1 VNFPNMLSVLVVLG
15 FTLAHASTATVTK
28 NMKCVEGSAG
38 GTQCA
43 DDTST
48 NCFKVLKPAKATW
61 ADCLTEC
68 EKSSTAGW
76 CCHYF
81 QGDDCTQFRGAAEVE
96 PVPAAIPKDQ
106 MTAAVKKKA
115 TESSVS
121 AGDAAVPASTEAKGF
136 VCDDTG
142 KDKPCA
148 DDAATDCF
156 VDLMPKLTEKNWAS
170 CKAECEKVTTGPWC
184 CHEFEG
190 KMCTLIKGGTK
201 TKPAPT
207 SVKDKMSSSIKT
219 SESQVAAPAE
229 SESCWGWQAVAFVAF
244 ASSLSTYTITKHM
257 QGKRSAVSVSLLEG
271 EDEL

>member
-1 VNFPNMLSVLVVLG
+1 MG
-15 FTLAHASTATVTK
+15 CA
-28 NMKCVEGSAG
+28 EGSASK
-38 GTQCA
+38 TQCA
-43 DDTST
+43 DDAAT
-48 NCFKVLKPAKATW
+48 NCFKNLTPAKATW
-61 ADCLTEC
+61 ADCLKEC
-68 EKSSTAGW
+68 EKTSTAGW

-81 QGDDCTQFRGAAEVE
+81 QGDECTIFRGITETV
-96 PVPAAIPKDQ
+96 PKPAAIAKDLF
-106 MTAAVKKKA
+106 TAAVLKKA
-115 TESSVS
+115 ASESSVS
-121 AGDAAVPASTEAKGF
+121 AGDAASVPASTETKGF

-190 KMCTLIKGGTK
+190 KMCTLFKGGTK
-201 TKPAPT
+201 TKPAPAP
-207 SVKDKMSSSIKT
+207 VKDKMTSSLKT
-219 SESQVAAPAE
+219 SESQVAAPVE

>member
-1 VNFPNMLSVLVVLG
+1 MLSVLVVLG
-15 FTLAHASTATVTK
+15 FTLASSTATVSK
-28 NMKCVEGSAG
+28 DMKCVEGSAG
-38 GTQCA
+38 STQCA
-43 DDTST
+43 DETST
-48 NCFKVLKPAKATW
+48 NCFKNLTPAKATW
-61 ADCLTEC
+61 ADCKAEC
-68 EKSSTAGW
+68 EKSKTAGW

-81 QGDDCTQFRGAAEVE
+81 QGDECTQFRGVTDVE
-96 PVPAAIPKDQ
+96 PIPAAVPKGQ
-106 MTAAVKKKA
+106 MTAAVMKKA
-115 TESSVS
+115 SESSVS
-121 AGDAAVPASTEAKGF
+121 QSVPASTEAKGF

-156 VDLMPKLTEKNWAS
+156 VDLMPKLSEKNWAS

-184 CHEFEG
+184 CHEYEG

-201 TKPAPT
+201 TKPAP
-207 SVKDKMSSSIKT
+207 SPVKDKMSSSLKT
-219 SESQVAAPAE
+219 SESQVAAPVE